1 MAAVVTDAS
10 ALIVLAKADL
20 LDALPQQFG
29 TTYVPDAVIGEILA
43 DPSDDPM
50 RQMLNTLPWLERVTV
65 APPLTP
71 LAYWLL
77 GRGETEVIEY
87 ARLHRDTTALL
98 DDRAARKVAAALHVP
113 SVGARPAIVPS
124 VAVVVRTDAAP

>member
-65 APPLTP
+65 NRRRNESSDSA
-71 LAYWLL
+71 L
-77 GRGETEVIEY
+77 GGN
-87 ARLHRDTTALL
+87 
-98 DDRAARKVAAALHVP
+98 P
-113 SVGARPAIVPS
+113 
-124 VAVVVRTDAAP
+124 